1 MKKKKQE
8 SYFKKRKKK
17 KIDICTQVEQCNDIK
32 EIENFIFGT
41 EEEDKNEKEEL
52 QKMKIEAIRLAVYNE
67 KLNFEKMK
75 LTSRNEAL
83 SNDNR
88 QLKTKKRKLEIF
100 NTNNIQ
106 LPKRDDKSMSEE
118 MEMVTD
124 DEDENILFSSSEQ
137 LNNIQLLNDKEQL
150 KIDNER
156 LITDNEQLKTGA
168 IQLTNENKS
177 LRRIIKS
184 FTRVLRRYYSI

>member
-1 MKKKKQE
+1 
-8 SYFKKRKKK
+8 
-17 KIDICTQVEQCNDIK
+17 
-32 EIENFIFGT
+32 
-41 EEEDKNEKEEL
+41 
-52 QKMKIEAIRLAVYNE
+52 MKIEAIRLAVYNE

-118 MEMVTD
+118 IEMVTD
-124 DEDENILFSSSEQ
+124 DEDENIIQ
-137 LNNIQLLNDKEQL
+137 KLNLEKL
-150 KIDNER
+150 KKR
-156 LITDNEQLKTGA
+156 LETLK
-168 IQLTNENKS
+168 ENKNQLDIS
-177 LRRIIKS
+177 N
-184 FTRVLRRYYSI
+184 